1 MFTQMKKSRSSKPS
15 GGLQAGKTAYEEIV
29 TRQDRKLRTRDSL
42 MDAALTLM
50 SQGRG
55 FGSLSLRE
63 ITREAGVVPTAF
75 YRHFRDMDEL
85 GLALVEGSGL
95 TLRRL
100 LREARKLGVP
110 SKDIIRSSVTIYK
123 SYVEENPR
131 YFLVASRERLTGS
144 PLMRYAI
151 RTEVNHFINEMAQDL
166 RDLRLIP
173 HLSMESLRMICGLVV
188 ITMLN
193 AASDILD
200 LPAGQPQAEQELV
213 DNFVRQ
219 LTLIFLG
226 AGQWRD
232 PSGPAADAR

>member
-1 MFTQMKKSRSSKPS
+1 MKRSKRGRGRDGFES
-15 GGLQAGKTAYEEIV
+15 GRAAYEDLV
-29 TRQDRKLRTRDSL
+29 SRQDRKQRTRDSL

-95 TLRRL
+95 TLRRM
-100 LREARKLGVP
+100 LREARKAGVP
-110 SKDIIRSSVTIYK
+110 TTDIIRSSVAIYK
-123 SYVEENPR
+123 RYVEENPR
-131 YFLVASRERLTGS
+131 YFLVSSRERLTGS

-151 RTEVNHFINEMAQDL
+151 RAETNHFINEMAQDL
-166 RDLRLIP
+166 RDLRLRP
-173 HLSMESLRMICGLVV
+173 DLSMDSLRMVCGLVV
-188 ITMLN
+188 NTMLN

-200 LPAGQPQAEQELV
+200 LPAGQSQAEQELV

-226 AGQWRD
+226 AGLWRERTA
-232 PSGPAADAR
+232 PNP

>member
-1 MFTQMKKSRSSKPS
+1 MPRSRKKKRT
-15 GGLQAGKTAYEEIV
+15 GGLESGQAAYEALM
-29 TRQDRKLRTRDSL
+29 TRQDRKQRTRDSL

-50 SQGRG
+50 SQGKS

-75 YRHFRDMDEL
+75 YRHFRDMDEM
-85 GLALVEGSGL
+85 GLALVEESGVN
-95 TLRRL
+95 LRRM
-100 LREARKLGVP
+100 LREVRKGGVP
-110 SKDIIRSSVTIYK
+110 TTAIIRSSVDIYK
-123 SYVEENPR
+123 KYVEDNPR
-131 YFLVASRERLTGS
+131 YFLVAARERSTGS

-151 RTEVNHFINEMAQDL
+151 RTEINHFINEMAQDL
-166 RDLRLIP
+166 RDLQLLP
-173 HLSMESLRMICGLVV
+173 HLSMESLRLICGLVV
-188 ITMLN
+188 NTMLN

-226 AGQWRD
+226 AGQWREQ
-232 PSGPAADAR
+232 GK

>member
-1 MFTQMKKSRSSKPS
+1 MKPS
-15 GGLQAGKTAYEEIV
+15 RRQRARDGLESGKAAYEDLV
-29 TRQDRKLRTRDSL
+29 SRQDRKQRTHDSL

-100 LREARKLGVP
+100 LREARKAGVP
-110 SKDIIRSSVTIYK
+110 TTDIIRSSVAIYK
-123 SYVEENPR
+123 RYVEENPR
-131 YFLVASRERLTGS
+131 YFLVSSRERLTGS

-151 RTEVNHFINEMAQDL
+151 RTETNHFINEMAQDL
-166 RDLRLIP
+166 RHLRLIP
-173 HLSMESLRMICGLVV
+173 KLSMESLRMICGLVV
-188 ITMLN
+188 NTMLN

-200 LPAGQPQAEQELV
+200 LPAGQPQAEQELM

-226 AGQWRD
+226 AGQWRERKA
-232 PSGPAADAR
+232 SAT

>member
-1 MFTQMKKSRSSKPS
+1 MKRHRHRPRRDDVES
-15 GGLQAGKTAYEEIV
+15 GKAAYDDLLS
-29 TRQDRKLRTRDSL
+29 RQDRKQRTRDSL

-50 SQGRG
+50 SQGRS

-63 ITREAGVVPTAF
+63 IAREAGVVPTAF

-85 GLALVEGSGL
+85 GLALVEESGV

-100 LREARKLGVP
+100 LREARKAGVP
-110 SKDIIRSSVTIYK
+110 TTDIIRSSVAIYK
-123 SYVEENPR
+123 RYVEDNPR
-131 YFLVASRERLTGS
+131 YFLVAARERSTGS

-151 RTEVNHFINEMAQDL
+151 RTEINHFITEMAQDL
-166 RDLRLIP
+166 RDLRLLP

-188 ITMLN
+188 NTMLN

-200 LPAGQPQAEQELV
+200 LPPGQPQAEHELV
-213 DNFVRQ
+213 ENFVRQ

-226 AGQWRD
+226 AGQWRERST
-232 PSGPAADAR
+232 P

>member
-1 MFTQMKKSRSSKPS
+1 MKKTTRRSQDRPVP
-15 GGLQAGKTAYEEIV
+15 GKGTQDELV
-29 TRQDRKLRTRDSL
+29 SRQDRKLRTRDSL

-123 SYVEENPR
+123 KYVEENPR
-131 YFLVASRERLTGS
+131 YFLVAARERLTGS

-166 RDLRLIP
+166 RDLQLIP

-200 LPAGQPQAEQELV
+200 LPPGQPQAEQELL

-219 LTLIFLG
+219 MTLIFLG
-226 AGQWRD
+226 AGQWRENN
-232 PSGPAADAR
+232 PTGSKVG

>member
-1 MFTQMKKSRSSKPS
+1 MGRHRQRKDRNSLEA
-15 GGLQAGKTAYEEIV
+15 GQATYDDLL
-29 TRQDRKLRTRDSL
+29 TRQDRKQRTRDSL

-50 SQGRG
+50 SQGRP

-85 GLALVEGSGL
+85 GLALVEGCGL

-100 LREARKLGVP
+100 LREARQAGVP
-110 SKDIIRSSVTIYK
+110 TTDIIRSSVAIYQR
-123 SYVEENPR
+123 YVEENPR
-131 YFLVASRERLTGS
+131 YFLVAARERSTGA

-151 RTEVNHFINEMAQDL
+151 RTEINHFTNEMAQDL
-166 RDLRLIP
+166 RDLRLLP
-173 HLSMESLRMICGLVV
+173 QLSMESLRMICGLVV
-188 ITMLN
+188 NIMLN

-200 LPAGQPQAEQELV
+200 LPSGQPQAEQELV

-226 AGQWRD
+226 AGQWRERK
-232 PSGPAADAR
+232 PQGKT

>member
-1 MFTQMKKSRSSKPS
+1 MKHSKRNRGRDGLES
-15 GGLQAGKTAYEEIV
+15 GKAAYEDLV
-29 TRQDRKLRTRDSL
+29 SRQDRKQRTRDSL

-85 GLALVEGSGL
+85 GLALVESSGL

-100 LREARKLGVP
+100 LREARKAGVP
-110 SKDIIRSSVTIYK
+110 STDIIRSSVAIYK
-123 SYVEENPR
+123 RYVEENPR
-131 YFLVASRERLTGS
+131 YFLVSSRERLTGS

-173 HLSMESLRMICGLVV
+173 GLSMESLRMICGMVV
-188 ITMLN
+188 NTMLN

-219 LTLIFLG
+219 MTLIFLG
-226 AGQWRD
+226 AGQWRERD
-232 PSGPAADAR
+232 TTQGRPG

>member
-1 MFTQMKKSRSSKPS
+1 MGRHRQRKDRNSLEA
-15 GGLQAGKTAYEEIV
+15 GQATYDDLL
-29 TRQDRKLRTRDSL
+29 TRQDRKQRTRDSL

-50 SQGRG
+50 SQGRP

-85 GLALVEGSGL
+85 GLALVEGCGL

-100 LREARKLGVP
+100 LREARQAGVP
-110 SKDIIRSSVTIYK
+110 TTDIIRSSVAIYQR
-123 SYVEENPR
+123 YVEENPR
-131 YFLVASRERLTGS
+131 YFLVAARERSTGA

-151 RTEVNHFINEMAQDL
+151 RTEINHFTNEMAQDL
-166 RDLRLIP
+166 RDLRLLP
-173 HLSMESLRMICGLVV
+173 QLSMESLRMICGLVV
-188 ITMLN
+188 NIMLN

-200 LPAGQPQAEQELV
+200 LPSGQPQAEQELV

-226 AGQWRD
+226 AGQWRERK
-232 PSGPAADAR
+232 PQGET

>member
-1 MFTQMKKSRSSKPS
+1 MKKSKAKPARDSLES
-15 GGLQAGKTAYEEIV
+15 GKGAYEEQL

-85 GLALVEGSGL
+85 GLALVEGSGV

-100 LREARKLGVP
+100 LREARKHGVP
-110 SKDIIRSSVTIYK
+110 STDIIRSSVHIYK
-123 SYVEENPR
+123 SYVEQNPR
-131 YFLVASRERLTGS
+131 YFLVAARERLTGS
-144 PLMRYAI
+144 SLMRYAI

-166 RDLRLIP
+166 RDLQMIP

-200 LPAGQPQAEQELV
+200 LPPGQPQAEQELL

-226 AGQWRD
+226 AGQWREKK
-232 PSGPAADAR
+232 SGNPNDK

>member
-1 MFTQMKKSRSSKPS
+1 MKKSKSRRDRA
-15 GGLQAGKTAYEEIV
+15 GVEAGKVTYEELV
-29 TRQDRKLRTRDSL
+29 SRQDRKLRTRDSL

-50 SQGRG
+50 SQGRS

-95 TLRRL
+95 ILRRL
-100 LREARKLGVP
+100 LREARKHGVP
-110 SKDIIRSSVTIYK
+110 STEIIRSSVTIYK
-123 SYVEENPR
+123 KYVEENPR
-131 YFLVASRERLTGS
+131 YFLVAARERLTGS

-173 HLSMESLRMICGLVV
+173 QLSMESLRMICGLVV

-200 LPAGQPQAEQELV
+200 LPPGQPQAEQELV

-226 AGQWRD
+226 AGAWRE
-232 PSGPAADAR
+232 PSPRPAETS

>member
-1 MFTQMKKSRSSKPS
+1 MKRSKRSRGRDGLES
-15 GGLQAGKTAYEEIV
+15 GKAAYEDLV
-29 TRQDRKLRTRDSL
+29 SRQDRKQRTRDSL

-95 TLRRL
+95 TLRRM
-100 LREARKLGVP
+100 LREARKVGVP
-110 SKDIIRSSVTIYK
+110 TTDIIRSSVAIYK
-123 SYVEENPR
+123 RYVEENPR
-131 YFLVASRERLTGS
+131 YFLVSSRERLTGS

-151 RTEVNHFINEMAQDL
+151 RAETNHFINEMAQDL
-166 RDLRLIP
+166 RDLRLRP
-173 HLSMESLRMICGLVV
+173 DLSMDSLRMVCGLVV
-188 ITMLN
+188 NTMLN

-226 AGQWRD
+226 AGLWRERT
-232 PSGPAADAR
+232 AANP